1 MYVKQALIYALDTS
15 TLNDVSNLL
24 NKSVSQKTF
33 EDCSNIHGII
43 MTEEIT
49 SKIFRRG
56 MLCLMA
62 ALLYSCSTPKDIAY
76 FQDAAALNGM
86 ALQTEQ

>member
-33 EDCSNIHGII
+33 EEYSNIHGII
-43 MTEEIT
+43 MTEEIPIYRT
-49 SKIFRRG
+49 YDYIEHVNRKYQLRVYREKANDNSDG
-56 MLCLMA
+56 
-62 ALLYSCSTPKDIAY
+62 LYDI
-76 FQDAAALNGM
+76 NGNK
-86 ALQTEQ
+86 LEQ